1 MVFVIVY
8 ALFIFVDLA
17 VATASNV
24 RPSQHQCLVGG
35 ECVRLDG
42 PQPSPS
48 VPVMPASSSARRR
61 RRSGSCPTCA
71 LPPLPTAAVCLSP
84 LASPLPPL
92 RTHPRASGLDARLT
106 ARSATPLS
114 VPEHATGA

>member
-24 RPSQHQCLVGG
+24 RPSQPPVPSRWRVRAPGWTTAFAPGPCPAHLVL
-35 ECVRLDG
+35 C
-42 PQPSPS
+42 SPTAALWLL
-48 VPVMPASSSARRR
+48 PHLCPASSANRC
-61 RRSGSCPTCA
+61 G
-71 LPPLPTAAVCLSP
+71 VCLSP

-92 RTHPRASGLDARLT
+92 RTHPRASGLDAWLT
-106 ARSATPLS
+106 ARSGTPLS
-114 VPEHATGA
+114 VP